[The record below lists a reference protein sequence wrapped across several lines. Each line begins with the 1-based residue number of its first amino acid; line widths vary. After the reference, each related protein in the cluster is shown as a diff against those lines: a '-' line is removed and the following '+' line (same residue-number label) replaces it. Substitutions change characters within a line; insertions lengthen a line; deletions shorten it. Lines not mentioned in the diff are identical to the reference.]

1 MKEEFQAKYSS
12 EATRFEEK
20 MGTLE
25 VYSGDISN
33 IESIYEDL
41 SKFIDRSSDAK
52 VLTKITEVSEF
63 IQKSIENLESIGK
76 AKGFDKA
83 DT

>member
-1 MKEEFQAKYSS
+1 
-12 EATRFEEK
+12 

-33 IESIYEDL
+33 IEGIYEDL

-63 IQKSIENLESIGK
+63 IQKSIESLESIGK

>member
-1 MKEEFQAKYSS
+1 
-12 EATRFEEK
+12 

-63 IQKSIENLESIGK
+63 IQKSIESLESIGK